1 MAEKQANLSQGVGTP
16 AYERY
21 EAAQKRFEDML
32 AERENRLFD
41 PTLLAMAQ
49 GFLSPTKTGSF
60 GESLGNVAGAV
71 APVQAAEDKRTM
83 DMARMRLEMA
93 QQGVQTDIQR
103 KQAEARQRAIN
114 QELGEESPY
123 YRPIASSVTAPPVQ
137 QPAQQPAGALPSA
150 SVGQPPTASVLP
162 TQASQP
168 AAQPAPQSAL
178 PSAPQQAPQQA
189 PAPLAQAM
197 QAPQAPQEP
206 SGTQLFPAQ
215 PYALNPEERKL
226 FAQGLAAN
234 KDPYEIRKDIMETRR
249 KNMVV
254 NPAGTVGVNVATG
267 QKFGFDPTPTD
278 TYIYGYGNY
287 KIPATHATML
297 GEAQQDPDKYAQ
309 LAKMIVFG
317 PQAKPA
323 APSTP
328 NATPTGAAPAG
339 APAQRPTTTQSEA
352 EGAQS
357 KAEATK
363 RGEAREGRTNTA
375 LDAVKAAED
384 TRIIAQSAKDV
395 INQPNSELFMGIFE
409 KPKIKTALAKMVEDT
424 VFAPTNFREAITS
437 MNIALSV
444 PREPGENNKDYT
456 ERKQEVMD
464 RYIEATTLMA
474 QAKFAASLLSKGQG
488 TITDGERKLFA
499 DTTINTKMSVNA
511 FNKISDMLI
520 ERSKFAEDLGSK
532 LALNRMQ
539 IDDFKQT
546 PEYKK
551 MAREYEGR
559 LSSILRSGRPSSS
572 SGNRSSSSSS
582 GGRPD
587 LDAAQANIERQL
599 R

>member
-1 MAEKQANLSQGVGTP
+1 MADKQVNLALGADLP
-16 AYERY
+16 AYQKY
-21 EAAQKRFEDML
+21 EAAQKALENML

-49 GFLSPTKTGSF
+49 GFLAPTKTGSF
-60 GESLGNVAGAV
+60 GESLGNVAGAL
-71 APVQAAEDKRTM
+71 APVQAAEDKRAM
-83 DMARMRLEMA
+83 DLAKMRLEVA
-93 QQGVQTDIQR
+93 QQGVQTGIQTR
-103 KQAEARQRAIN
+103 K
-114 QELGEESPY
+114 
-123 YRPIASSVTAPPVQ
+123 
-137 QPAQQPAGALPSA
+137 AQQNSEAMKRLFGEP
-150 SVGQPPTASVLP
+150 
-162 TQASQP
+162 P
-168 AAQPAPQSAL
+168 AAQAPAPAPQPAPAVTGGL
-178 PSAPQQAPQQA
+178 PAAPVQEPVAQPVSPLAQAAPASAPAPAPAPAPAAPLSQPTAQQA
-189 PAPLAQAM
+189 PAQPKG
-197 QAPQAPQEP
+197 
-206 SGTQLFPAQ
+206 SQLFPAM
-215 PYALNPEERKL
+215 PENLTAQEKA
-226 FAQGLAAN
+226 FAASMYSAN
-234 KDPYEIRKDIMETRR
+234 KEPFEIMKEIDEMRR

-254 NPAGTVGVNVATG
+254 NERGVTNIKTG
-267 QKFGFDPTPTD
+267 EVFSPVDPTPTEVRLPD
-278 TYIYGYGNY
+278 GT
-287 KIPATHATML
+287 THITTKTMASRL
-297 GEAQQDPDKYAQ
+297 AGAQAANNPDEYFRIVDQIQKGMTRPTPVGAQ
-309 LAKMIVFG
+309 
-317 PQAKPA
+317 
-323 APSTP
+323 
-328 NATPTGAAPAG
+328 AAPAAA
-339 APAQRPTTTQSEA
+339 APAPAVAPVGRPRTKEEEEA
-352 EGAQS
+352 SAAQT

-363 RGEAREGRTNTA
+363 RGEGREGRTNA
-375 LDAVKAAED
+375 VLDAVKAAED

-395 INQPNSELFMGIFE
+395 INQPNSDLFMGVFE

-444 PREPGENNKDYT
+444 PRNPNESNKDYM

-520 ERSKFAEDLGSK
+520 ERSKFAEDLGGR
-532 LALNRMQ
+532 LAQNKMQ

-572 SGNRSSSSSS
+572 SSNRPSSS

-587 LDAAQANIERQL
+587 LNAAGANLERQGI
-599 R
+599 

>member
-1 MAEKQANLSQGVGTP
+1 MATKPPDLTNVIGSDAMQEYLDAQRNAREKFE
-16 AYERY
+16 ERSN
-21 EAAQKRFEDML
+21 
-32 AERENRLFD
+32 NRLFD
-41 PTLLAMAQ
+41 PTYLAMAQ
-49 GFLSPTKTGSF
+49 GFLAPTKTGGF
-60 GESLGNVAGAV
+60 GESLGNVAAAV
-71 APVQAAEDKRTM
+71 GPAQAAEEKRIM
-83 DMARMRLEMA
+83 EMAKMRLEMA
-93 QQGVQTDIQR
+93 QQGVQTELQT

-114 QELGEESPY
+114 EDLGGDSPY
-123 YRPIASSVTAPPVQ
+123 AKPPAVAPQPVP
-137 QPAQQPAGALPSA
+137 QPAPKLAPAGALP
-150 SVGQPPTASVLP
+150 TA
-162 TQASQP
+162 
-168 AAQPAPQSAL
+168 
-178 PSAPQQAPQQA
+178 QA
-189 PAPLAQAM
+189 PAAPAIQAPAQAPLSAAPQAAPM
-197 QAPQAPQEP
+197 PAAPAPVAQAPQAPSAP
-206 SGTQLFPAQ
+206 AGTQLFPAQ
-215 PYALNPEERKL
+215 PEGFTPQEKMDYKR
-226 FAQGLAAN
+226 GLAAG
-234 KDPYEIRKDIMETRR
+234 KDPYEIRKDIFENRR
-249 KNMVV
+249 KNIQV
-254 NPAGTVGVNVATG
+254 NQAGTSGVNLATG

-287 KIPATHATML
+287 KIPATYATML
-297 GEAQQDPDKYAQ
+297 GEAQQDPDKYAE

-317 PQAKPA
+317 PQAKTA

-339 APAQRPTTTQSEA
+339 APAQAQRPTTSQA
-352 EGAQS
+352 E
-357 KAEATK
+357 AEATQIKAESQK
-363 RGEAREGRTNTA
+363 RGEGREGRTNEA
-375 LDAVKAAED
+375 MDAVKAAEG

-409 KPKIKTALAKMVEDT
+409 KPKIKNALARMVEDT
-424 VFAPTNFREAITS
+424 VFAPTNFRDAVTS

-444 PREPGENNKDYT
+444 PRLPDEDGKAYT
-456 ERKQEVMD
+456 ARKQDVMD
-464 RYIEATTLMA
+464 RFVEATTLMA
-474 QAKFAASLLSKGQG
+474 QAKFEASRLSKGQG

-532 LALNRMQ
+532 LARNRMQ

-559 LSSILRSGRPSSS
+559 LSSILRGGRPAA
-572 SGNRSSSSSS
+572 SSSS

>member
-1 MAEKQANLSQGVGTP
+1 MATKPPDFTSVIGGDAMQTYLD
-16 AYERY
+16 
-21 EAAQKRFEDML
+21 AQKNAKEKFE
-32 AERENRLFD
+32 ERQNRLID
-41 PTLLAMAQ
+41 PVYLAMAQ
-49 GFLSPTKTGSF
+49 GFLAPTKTGSF
-60 GESLGNVAGAV
+60 GESLGNVAAAV
-71 APVQAAEDKRTM
+71 GPAQSAEDKRIM
-83 DMARMRLEMA
+83 EMAKMRLDMATQGLSTEIQTKQAEMKQRLINEDLGVESPYAKPPVAPQVAPQPAPQPAPTAAPTGGLPTAPQAPAMPAPSAQAPAQAPLSMAQPPTLPTPQAPAPMA
-93 QQGVQTDIQR
+93 QQG
-103 KQAEARQRAIN
+103 
-114 QELGEESPY
+114 
-123 YRPIASSVTAPPVQ
+123 PV
-137 QPAQQPAGALPSA
+137 
-150 SVGQPPTASVLP
+150 
-162 TQASQP
+162 
-168 AAQPAPQSAL
+168 
-178 PSAPQQAPQQA
+178 
-189 PAPLAQAM
+189 
-197 QAPQAPQEP
+197 
-206 SGTQLFPAQ
+206 GTQLFPAQ
-215 PYALNPEERKL
+215 PEGFTAQEKL
-226 FAQGLAAN
+226 DYKRGIAAN
-234 KDPYEIRKDIMETRR
+234 KDPYEIRKDIMEARR

-254 NPAGTVGVNVATG
+254 NPAGTVGVNALTG

-297 GEAQQDPDKYAQ
+297 GEAQQDPDKYAE

-323 APSTP
+323 TPSTP
-328 NATPTGAAPAG
+328 NATPTNVAPAG
-339 APAQRPTTTQSEA
+339 APAQVPRPTTSQSEA
-352 EGAQS
+352 EAAQI
-357 KAEATK
+357 KAEGTK
-363 RGEAREGRTNTA
+363 TGEGRVSRTSEA
-375 LDAVKAAED
+375 MDAVKAAES

-424 VFAPTNFREAITS
+424 VFAPTNFREALTS

-444 PREPGENNKDYT
+444 PRNPNENNKDYMA
-456 ERKQEVMD
+456 RKQDVMD

-499 DTTINTKMSVNA
+499 DTTINTKMSVSS

-520 ERSKFAEDLGSK
+520 ERSKFAEDLGGK
-532 LALNRMQ
+532 LARNRMQ

-559 LSSILRSGRPSSS
+559 LSSILRGGRPAA
-572 SGNRSSSSSS
+572 SSS

>member
-1 MAEKQANLSQGVGTP
+1 MANKAPDYTNVIGGDAMQTYLDARKRAND
-16 AYERY
+16 AFEER
-21 EAAQKRFEDML
+21 Q
-32 AERENRLFD
+32 NRLID
-41 PTLLAMAQ
+41 PVYLAMAQ
-49 GFLSPTKTGSF
+49 GFLAPTKTGSF
-60 GESLGNVAGAV
+60 GESLGNVAAAV
-71 APVQAAEDKRTM
+71 GPAQSAEDKRIM
-83 DMARMRLEMA
+83 EMAKMRLDMAT
-93 QQGVQTDIQR
+93 QGLSTEIQT
-103 KQAEARQRAIN
+103 KQAEMKQRLIN
-114 QELGEESPY
+114 EDLGADSPY
-123 YRPIASSVTAPPVQ
+123 AKPPVAPQVAPQPAPQPAPPA
-137 QPAQQPAGALPSA
+137 PSAGALPS
-150 SVGQPPTASVLP
+150 GNQPPAMP
-162 TQASQP
+162 TPPAQAP
-168 AAQPAPQSAL
+168 AQAPLSMAQPPAP
-178 PSAPQQAPQQA
+178 QA
-189 PAPLAQAM
+189 PAP
-197 QAPQAPQEP
+197 APVTQQGPA
-206 SGTQLFPAQ
+206 GTQLFPAQ
-215 PYALNPEERKL
+215 PEGFTAQEKL
-226 FAQGLAAN
+226 DYKRGIAGG
-234 KDPYEIRKDIMETRR
+234 KDPYEIRKDIMEARR
-249 KNMVV
+249 KNIVV
-254 NPAGTVGVNVATG
+254 NPAGTVAVNALTG

-323 APSTP
+323 TPSAP

-339 APAQRPTTTQSEA
+339 APAQVPRPTSSQAEAEAAQTKAEGTKTGEGRVSRTSEA
-352 EGAQS
+352 M
-357 KAEATK
+357 
-363 RGEAREGRTNTA
+363 
-375 LDAVKAAED
+375 DAVKAAES

-424 VFAPTNFREAITS
+424 VFAPTNFREALTS

-444 PREPGENNKDYT
+444 PRNPDENNKDYMA
-456 ERKQEVMD
+456 RKQDVMD

-532 LALNRMQ
+532 LARNRMQ

-559 LSSILRSGRPSSS
+559 LSSILRGGRPPA
-572 SGNRSSSSSS
+572 SSS

-587 LDAAQANIERQL
+587 LDTAEANVERQV